1 MTLRKT
7 KRLITV
13 LGVCTF
19 SCVILAYLM
28 VKRTALC
35 VALLVLGLI
44 LAVAV
49 AIINIIFWRC
59 PYCGKNLGR
68 DTGKFCQHCGKELNM
83 DL

>member
-1 MTLRKT
+1 MSLRQT
-7 KRLITV
+7 KLVITV
-13 LGVCTF
+13 LVVCGL
-19 SCVILAYLM
+19 SCAILAYLT